1 VARRT
6 EISIDRESVLAA
18 AFALLQA
25 EGLDGLTMRGLAA
38 RLSVQAP
45 ALYWYLGDK
54 AELLGWMASAI
65 YADARGAIPDA
76 TDWRAW
82 LIGFGHALRRSFTAH
97 RDGARL
103 CAIAQPAKLGVRAV
117 NPPRK
122 TSPSSQRKLGSQENE
137 NTRDTHETPA
147 FAGVTAGKGS
157 DVTQDAP
164 GPAADSR
171 RAIAAPLLALG
182 LSESQSLT
190 FQASVISLT
199 LGWASFQENGPM
211 HDFLDTIMDFDAA
224 FDIGLRA
231 LVRGYEAEAL
241 TGAPMAD

>member
-1 VARRT
+1 MARRK
-6 EISIDRESVLAA
+6 EISIDRASVLAA

-54 AELLGWMASAI
+54 AELLSWMAAAI

-76 TDWRAW
+76 TDWRGW
-82 LIGFGHALRRSFTAH
+82 LTGFGHALRRSLTAR

-103 CAIAQPAKLGVRAV
+103 CAIAQPAALGA
-117 NPPRK
+117 
-122 TSPSSQRKLGSQENE
+122 
-137 NTRDTHETPA
+137 ET
-147 FAGVTAGKGS
+147 
-157 DVTQDAP
+157 D
-164 GPAADSR
+164 R
-171 RAIAAPLLALG
+171 RRTIAAPLLALG
-182 LSESQSLT
+182 LSESQALT
-190 FQASVISLT
+190 YQASVISLT

-224 FDIGLRA
+224 FEVGLAA
-231 LVRGYEAEAL
+231 LVRGYS
-241 TGAPMAD
+241 